1 MIKKT
6 KWLLKEARLRV
17 SYMMSKDCI
26 FCKIVSGEI
35 KSKPVFETDS
45 VLAIVDINPIASV
58 HILIMPKVHIDSVL
72 TISKDDGGV
81 IIEMFDVAKKLV
93 EKEKLKAFRI
103 AFNGGVYQHVPHLH
117 MHLVAGKTIHWSKL

>member
-1 MIKKT
+1 
-6 KWLLKEARLRV
+6 
-17 SYMMSKDCI
+17 MMSKDCI

-58 HILIMPKVHIDSVL
+58 HILIIPKVHIDSVL